1 MANTGPTAIAA
12 RSLVAHDRRYS
23 SATQAQCVMLMRY
36 TIYEKIML
44 HTFEKLLEQ
53 YGTSTV
59 MYWPVGI

>member
-1 MANTGPTAIAA
+1 
-12 RSLVAHDRRYS
+12 
-23 SATQAQCVMLMRY
+23 MLMRY
-36 TIYEKIML
+36 IIYEKIML